1 MSLEENEN
9 ENAFEAPVFEEEQGI
24 PKRDTAIPETQ
35 YTYGLLGDS
44 FKTTVAPVKTSLC
57 MEVHAA
63 SKGMNLEQGIIILEA
78 FTATHPPESGFR
90 LNNESQEVIDANY
103 SKVTVLALLKG
114 LLMNGLVFSDTTVDY
129 MSFIDAIINKL
140 REFISSNDIKVPFYK
155 AITVNR
161 YIYLICNFVRNRSQ
175 EFITRWAEGIVLD
188 VATMNED
195 GEVEVTCE
203 KGILERMVITIG
215 DILGNFDSVNASV
228 NATARAVRRRRLL
241 DLWLQKYSGA
251 HGGEISAAGFKEYI
265 INNISSG
272 SENSNPEDWTETI
285 DAYLAEPGTQ
295 TFITSGGRKRSYKL
309 RKTRKMRK
317 LRKLSSKQRKV
328 RTRQRKSRK

>member
-1 MSLEENEN
+1 
-9 ENAFEAPVFEEEQGI
+9 
-24 PKRDTAIPETQ
+24 
-35 YTYGLLGDS
+35 
-44 FKTTVAPVKTSLC
+44 

-63 SKGMNLEQGIIILEA
+63 SKGMNIEQGITILEA
-78 FTATHPPESGFR
+78 FTASHPPESGFR

-103 SKVTVLALLKG
+103 SKSTILALLKG
-114 LLMNGLVFSDTTVDY
+114 LLMNGLVFSETTADY

-140 REFISSNDIKVPFYK
+140 REFISSNDIKIPFYK
-155 AITVNR
+155 SITVNR

-175 EFITRWAEGIVLD
+175 EFITRWAEGVVLD
-188 VATMNED
+188 VATMTED

-215 DILGNFDSVNASV
+215 DILGDFDRVNISVNTTS
-228 NATARAVRRRRLL
+228 RAVRRRRLL

-251 HGGEISAAGFKEYI
+251 HSGEITAAGFKEFI

-295 TFITSGGRKRSYKL
+295 TFITSGGKRRSYKM
-309 RKTRKMRK
+309 RKTRKQRK
-317 LRKLSSKQRKV
+317 HSSKQRKIK
-328 RTRQRKSRK
+328 TRQRKSRK